1 MGANA
6 IEIYR
11 KKSKTIIC
19 TVTGLADLDGYTG
32 ILIAK
37 VNKSDTTA
45 VITKTGSITGLVIT
59 FVLTPTL
66 TDVADNIYHYD
77 IVITNPPEG
86 EEDPLEYTIVQ
97 DILEIKKSVSD

>member
-6 IEIYR
+6 IEIHR
-11 KKSKTIIC
+11 KNSKTIIC

-32 ILIAK
+32 TLTAK

-45 VITKTGSITGLVIT
+45 VITKVGDITGLVIT

-66 TDVADNIYHYD
+66 TDKPYKVYHYNIIID
-77 IVITNPPEG
+77 DETNK
-86 EEDPLEYTIVQ
+86 YTIVQ